1 MRIYW
6 KRNLKR
12 VLDAKRRFAARV
24 WYRRNAIFFLDLPK
38 TNDYISISFA
48 GIAQLVERNLA
59 KVDVAGSSPV
69 SRSAKAQRE
78 AKITGG
84 QAPYKLEFGNSS

>member
-6 KRNLKR
+6 KINLKW
-12 VLDAKRRFAARV
+12 VLDGKRRFAAGA
-24 WYRRNAIFFLDLPK
+24 WYQCNAIFFLDLPG
-38 TNDYISISFA
+38 TNDYISLLYA

-69 SRSAKAQRE
+69 SRSAKAQRVP
-78 AKITGG
+78 KTM
-84 QAPYKLEFGNSS
+84 QVKP

>member
-6 KRNLKR
+6 KRNLKW
-12 VLDAKRRFAARV
+12 VLEAKRRLAARAC
-24 WYRRNAIFFLDLPK
+24 YLRNVIFFLDLPK
-38 TNDYISISFA
+38 TNDYISSSFA

-78 AKITGG
+78 AKRAGG
-84 QAPYKLEFGNSS
+84 QEYGLELGNSS